1 MIFDDNFWRE
11 GRNFGSR
18 ILIGESVY
26 YLCVSNLTYAQTSV
40 LDSIS
45 CFLSSN

>member
-26 YLCVSNLTYAQTSV
+26 YLCVSNLTSV

-45 CFLSSN
+45 CFLISN